1 MTEQTK
7 VLKNPPELD
16 RLYALRAKLYG
27 TDRDDH
33 LAELDMWEKKIK
45 KALIFLNLKEHEGI
59 PDLIAKANEEIHA
72 INIKLLT
79 ETASEDTYNPEA
91 LIHRSLERQR
101 LLDLRSMWTWF
112 KSLFEEAKTELSEA
126 EAFLV
131 IQEDDGSEKDDYQG
145 QE

>member
-1 MTEQTK
+1 MTEPEK
-7 VLKNPPELD
+7 VLKNPPELE

-45 KALIFLNLKEHEGI
+45 KALIFLNLKQHEGI
-59 PDLIAKANEEIHA
+59 PDLIAKANEEIRL
-72 INIKLLT
+72 INLKLLT
-79 ETASEDTYNPEA
+79 ETGEEETYNPEA

-112 KSLFEEAKTELSEA
+112 KTLFEEAKTELSEA
-126 EAFLV
+126 EAFLT
-131 IQEDDGSEKDDYQG
+131 QQDDDGSEQDDYKGQG
-145 QE
+145 

>member
-79 ETASEDTYNPEA
+79 ETTGEDTYNPEA

-145 QE
+145 QG